1 MWLCLCFEEAKS
13 EEGPVVKS
21 VDDFV
26 PDGGAIDSSFLDDA
40 KDIARDNSKEE
51 EER

>member
-1 MWLCLCFEEAKS
+1 MCVTEVKPD
-13 EEGPVVKS
+13 EGPVVKS
-21 VDDFV
+21 VDDFI

-40 KDIARDNSKEE
+40 KDVAKDNGKEE